1 MFSGKSTELARRIR
15 RHKAANRQCLVV
27 KYANDTRYDHLP
39 PSSPSAGAV
48 TLRGCVVTHDRQAL
62 TAFPARALAEVDNVV
77 HAYDV
82 IGIDEGQFFGDVA
95 EFCEKWAALGK
106 TVVVAA
112 LDADFRRRPFGDILA
127 LVPLAEAVDKLT
139 AVCAHCR
146 RDDAAFTK
154 RVGTADEA
162 VELIAGADVY
172 AASCRACHALPADA
186 FGAPRTD
193 AVADLATTSIA
204 GSAGPIAGLT
214 PEARPRS
221 TPLRPPSSASSAER
235 RRARGEKEK
244 DSAAKAGPSPGVT
257 LAAVGEKMR
266 ALAMDSPATPA
277 AFDGFAAMP
286 GRATTPSTGG
296 VAGASS
302 TASSKKKAR
311 GLGAA
316 AEKAVAEVTGGAG
329 GKRLARG
336 AGGPGRSPMNEFAAR
351 GMGAVARSPLANV
364 R

>member
-146 RDDAAFTK
+146 RDDAT
-154 RVGTADEA
+154 V
-162 VELIAGADVY
+162 
-172 AASCRACHALPADA
+172 ASEEQKKH
-186 FGAPRTD
+186 
-193 AVADLATTSIA
+193 
-204 GSAGPIAGLT
+204 
-214 PEARPRS
+214 
-221 TPLRPPSSASSAER
+221 SSMH
-235 RRARGEKEK
+235 K
-244 DSAAKAGPSPGVT
+244 
-257 LAAVGEKMR
+257 LN
-266 ALAMDSPATPA
+266 LAMR
-277 AFDGFAAMP
+277 GK
-286 GRATTPSTGG
+286 
-296 VAGASS
+296 
-302 TASSKKKAR
+302 SSK
-311 GLGAA
+311 
-316 AEKAVAEVTGGAG
+316 T
-329 GKRLARG
+329 
-336 AGGPGRSPMNEFAAR
+336 
-351 GMGAVARSPLANV
+351 
-364 R
+364 